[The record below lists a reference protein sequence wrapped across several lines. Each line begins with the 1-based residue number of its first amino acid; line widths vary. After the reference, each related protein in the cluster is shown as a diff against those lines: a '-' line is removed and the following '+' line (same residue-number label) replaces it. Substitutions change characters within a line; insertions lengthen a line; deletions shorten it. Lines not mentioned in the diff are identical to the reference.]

1 MTQKARIVLQDAQRA
16 IANHTDAL
24 QSEEFRASWF
34 AVVGLLRAVGHVL
47 ANEDARS
54 SEGMKRAIEEKWAEL
69 WRTKPEPKIFWEFI
83 LHERNRFLKN
93 YEHGIVR
100 TRTQSQVA
108 PDGRVHSLSADVANS
123 RGGSSHGPNVVLES
137 YISDGPYAGRPE
149 RQVAFEAHRWWQ
161 RYLDDVDALARKH
174 GDV

>member
-1 MTQKARIVLQDAQRA
+1 MAGTACLLFNAHDCGHQTLCRQNKSWAYLFMTQKARIVLQDAQRA

-69 WRTKPEPKIFWEFI
+69 WRTKPEPKIFWKFI

-108 PDGRVHSLSADVANS
+108 PDGGDGSL
-123 RGGSSHGPNVVLES
+123 
-137 YISDGPYAGRPE
+137 
-149 RQVAFEAHRWWQ
+149 
-161 RYLDDVDALARKH
+161 
-174 GDV
+174 